1 MTSNQVEV
9 PSESNFEQTP
19 ELSWLPFLL
28 KLTERLTTDSIQEF
42 SKFALTSL
50 VQATGA
56 VFGDIKLLVEPE
68 NDRLNTE
75 LFDQGTPP
83 ISSNAG
89 AQLLA
94 TCDKVIFTELPLNLS
109 PNIPYG
115 QGAFWQAVE
124 TREPVFVEDCSSY
137 LDESEPVRHSNP
149 ASLGIFPIRNADGT
163 VVGTLTLR
171 TQNLP
176 GLQASPNYDA
186 VVATCRVMGSLL
198 EQERTKQELTW
209 AKAELQLAQFSLEQM
224 SDACFWLRSDG
235 QFEAVNEAAC
245 KHLGYSRTELL
256 TLKVSDIDPNFS
268 PENWSDFW
276 QNHKNWSGSTF
287 ESLHWTSNG
296 QLIPVEITGNY
307 LDFKGKEYC
316 FAAVRNISDRKQ
328 HEAQRQQTEEAL
340 RRSETQFRRIADSN
354 IIGIIFS
361 SNNGQIYDANDAF
374 LGMVGY
380 TRQDLEAG
388 RVRWDEITPPEYLP
402 LDEFATHQ
410 LIATG
415 VAIPWEKEYICKDGH
430 RIAVL
435 IGCALLEG
443 ERDKTIGFVQNITAH
458 KQIEAL
464 LQRANEHLGVLVEE
478 RTVELKGAVEQLKQE
493 IRRRKQTQ
501 TQLQNTLQRL
511 NFHFENSPLAVI
523 EWDADLR
530 ITRWSRE
537 AETIFGW
544 KAEAVLGRQ
553 LDATWQFIHDE
564 DKEAV
569 AQTLTRLFSGQL
581 QRSVFLNRNYTQ
593 TGETVYCE
601 WYNSVLID
609 QAGNVISML
618 SLVQNITDR
627 KLAEE
632 ELERQGLRS
641 RLFADT
647 SLKIRQSLQLDQILQ
662 TTVTEVRELLLA
674 DRVLIYQLAA
684 DGTGTVMTEAIVP
697 GFNRLVG
704 MQFVAEVFPADHH
717 AQYRKGQVRCIDNI
731 ETAGLSPC
739 HIEFLRKLNVR
750 AKLVVPLLQG
760 AELWGLM
767 IAHQCNAPRQWSG
780 FEVEL
785 LQQLADQVGI
795 ALGQAQLLQA
805 LRSSEEKFRQLTE
818 NIQQVF
824 WMRDPRENRVV
835 YVSPA
840 YEQIWGSS
848 CEKLYQDRFAWM
860 SAMYPQ
866 DRDRILAVVED
877 HSLKQFDE
885 EYRICRADGALRW
898 IRDRAF
904 PVKDDTG
911 NIHLIAGIAEDIT
924 DRKQQEERLRLLE
937 SVIVNANDAVL
948 ITEAEPVKIPGP
960 RIIYAN
966 AAFSRLTGY
975 SLEEVLGKTPR
986 ILQGPK
992 TNRKTLAKIRDGL
1005 KRWQPILVELIN
1017 YRKDGSEFWVELSI
1031 VPVADQNGWYTHWVA
1046 IQRDITRR
1054 KQLEEE
1060 LLKTLDKEK
1069 ELSELKSRFVSM
1081 TSHEFRTPLSTIYS
1095 ASELLEY
1102 YWHRWTEEE
1111 RQDQLHLIQ
1120 ETVEHMTQL
1129 LEDILLIGQAEA
1141 DRLEF
1146 HPTWID
1152 LTQFCYEL
1160 TTNLQLSIGR
1170 KHTLIFVSRCSVA
1183 MAWVD
1188 EKLLRQILTNLLSNG
1203 VKYSPIGSSIQ
1214 LELACDPDQAILYVY
1229 DQGIGIPPEDHAHL
1243 FEPFHRAKNVGTVP
1257 GTGLGLAI
1265 VKQCVDVHGGTI
1277 TLSSQVNVGTTFK
1290 VMLPLEGTGEA
1301 G

>member
-9 PSESNFEQTP
+9 PSDANFEPTP
-19 ELSWLPFLL
+19 ESWLPFLL
-28 KLTERLTTDSIQEF
+28 KLTERLTTDSIQEL

-56 VFGDIKLLVEPE
+56 VFGDVKLLVEQE
-68 NDRLNTE
+68 RDRTSTE
-75 LFDQGTPP
+75 LLAPGTPP
-83 ISSNAG
+83 GSANAV
-89 AQLLA
+89 AQLIA
-94 TCDKVIFTELPLNLS
+94 TCDNGIVTELPLHLS
-109 PNIPYG
+109 SKIPYG
-115 QGAFWQAVE
+115 QGIFWQAVE
-124 TREPVFVEDCSSY
+124 TGEPVFVEDGSNY
-137 LDESEPVRHSNP
+137 PDEIEQVRHSNP
-149 ASLGIFPIRNADGT
+149 ENLGIFPIRTADGT
-163 VVGTLTLR
+163 VVGTLTLK
-171 TQNLP
+171 TQNLS

-186 VVATCRVMGSLL
+186 VMAACRVMGTVL
-198 EQERTKQELTW
+198 EQEHARRELER
-209 AKAELQLAQFSLEQM
+209 AKEELQFAQFSLEHM

-235 QFEAVNEAAC
+235 QLEAVNESAC
-245 KHLGYSRTELL
+245 QHLAYSRAELL
-256 TLKVSDIDPNFS
+256 TLKVSDIDPNFP
-268 PENWSDFW
+268 PEIWSDFW
-276 QNHKNWSGSTF
+276 KNHKNWNGSTF

-307 LDFKGKEYC
+307 LEFKGKEYC
-316 FAAVRNISDRKQ
+316 FASVRNISDHKH
-328 HEAQRQQTEEAL
+328 HEAQRREAEEAL
-340 RRSETQFRRIADSN
+340 RRSEAQFRRIADSN

-361 SNNGQIYDANDAF
+361 SNSGQIYDANDAF
-374 LGMVGY
+374 LEMVGY

-388 RVRWDEITPPEYLP
+388 RIWWDKITPLEYLSLDEI
-402 LDEFATHQ
+402 ATQQ
-410 LIATG
+410 LMATG
-415 VAIPWEKEYICKDGH
+415 VAIPWEKEYLCKDGH

-443 ERDKTIGFVQNITAH
+443 QKDRTICVVQNITAH
-458 KQIEAL
+458 KQIETL
-464 LQRANEHLGVLVEE
+464 LQRANEQLEVIVEE
-478 RTVELKGAVEQLKQE
+478 RTIELEGAVEQLKQE
-493 IRRRKQTQ
+493 ICRRKQTQ
-501 TQLQNTLQRL
+501 TQLQNTLQQL

-523 EWDADLR
+523 EWDADLQV
-530 ITRWSRE
+530 TRWSRE

-544 KAEAVLGRQ
+544 KAEEILGRQ
-553 LDATWQFIHDE
+553 LGPDWQFIHDA
-564 DKEAV
+564 DKKAV
-569 AQTLTRLFSGQL
+569 AQTITRLFSGQL
-581 QRSVFLNRNYTQ
+581 QRSVFPNRNYTK
-593 TGETVYCE
+593 TGEVVHCE
-601 WYNSVLID
+601 WYNSVSID
-609 QAGNVISML
+609 QAGNVLSML

-647 SLKIRQSLQLDQILQ
+647 SLKIRQSLQLDHILQ

-697 GFNRLVG
+697 GFNQLVG
-704 MQFVAEVFPADHH
+704 MQFAAEVFPADHH
-717 AQYRKGQVRCIDNI
+717 TQYQKGQVRSIDNI
-731 ETAGLSPC
+731 ETADLSPC
-739 HIEFLRKLNVR
+739 HQEFLRQLNVK

-760 AELWGLM
+760 TELWGLM
-767 IAHQCNAPRQWSG
+767 IAHQCNTPRQWSG

-795 ALGQAQLLQA
+795 ALGQAQLVQA

-824 WMRDPRENRVV
+824 WMRDPHQNQVV

-840 YEQIWGSS
+840 YEQIWGGS
-848 CEKLYQDRFAWM
+848 CAALYQDRFAWM

-866 DRDRILAVVED
+866 DRDRILAVVEGNP
-877 HSLKQFDE
+877 LKQFDE
-885 EYRICRADGALRW
+885 EYRICRPDGTLRW

-904 PVKDDTG
+904 PIKDDTG
-911 NIHLIAGIAEDIT
+911 SIHLIAGIAEDIT

-948 ITEAEPVKIPGP
+948 ITEAEPVERPGP

-992 TNRKTLAKIRDGL
+992 TNRKTLAKVRDGL
-1005 KRWQPILVELIN
+1005 KHWQPILVELIN

-1046 IQRDITRR
+1046 IQRDITHR

-1102 YWHRWTEEE
+1102 YWQRWTEEE
-1111 RQDQLHLIQ
+1111 RRDQLHLIQ

-1141 DRLEF
+1141 DRMEF

-1152 LTQFCYEL
+1152 LSQFCYEL
-1160 TTNLQLSIGR
+1160 ITNLQLSIGR
-1170 KHTLIFVSRCSVA
+1170 KHTLVFISQCSIV

-1203 VKYSPIGSSIQ
+1203 VKYAPVGSLIQ
-1214 LELACDPDQAILYVY
+1214 LELACNLDQAILRIH
-1229 DQGIGIPPEDHAHL
+1229 DQGIGIPLEDQAHL

-1265 VKQCVDVHGGTI
+1265 VKQCVDIHGGTI
-1277 TLSSQVNVGTTFK
+1277 TFKSEVNVGTTFK
-1290 VMLPLEGTGEA
+1290 VTLPLEGGGEA